1 MSDHILKKRADA
13 KRYKKSSSK
22 KKMKYF
28 RSKNLL
34 PVVIIEEKSGFGSRK
49 ALSRKY

>member
-1 MSDHILKKRADA
+1 MSDHILQKGDDPKK
-13 KRYKKSSSK
+13 YKESSSK
-22 KKMKYF
+22 NKMKYF
-28 RSKNLL
+28 RRKKLS